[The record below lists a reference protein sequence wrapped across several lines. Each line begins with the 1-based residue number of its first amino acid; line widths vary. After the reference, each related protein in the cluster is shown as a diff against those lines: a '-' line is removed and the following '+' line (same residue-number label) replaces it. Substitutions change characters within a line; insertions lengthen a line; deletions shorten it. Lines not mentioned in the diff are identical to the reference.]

1 MQTFLPPPSFALKL
15 THLGRSLAL
24 TPTATKPGIDYLAAR
39 CVIELDRLRAPLK
52 AHERER
58 RRQEML
64 SGKQDEMAGQ

>member
-39 CVIELDRLRAPLK
+39 CVIELDRLRAPLT
-52 AHERER
+52 AHDRER
-58 RRQEML
+58 RRPEKL
-64 SGKQDEMAGQ
+64 SRKQTELLDQ